1 MLADYIIIFYL
12 CFFLA
17 DFSVAVPIPTKA
29 PGTDMGCPKGWGRYK
44 GFCYFANLAILEFA
58 EAEKA
63 CKNQGAEMA
72 SILDMNANNFL
83 RANIY
88 EKSKYFKKVVLQTKV
103 EF

>member
-1 MLADYIIIFYL
+1 
-12 CFFLA
+12 
-17 DFSVAVPIPTKA
+17 
-29 PGTDMGCPKGWGRYK
+29 MGCPKGWGRYK